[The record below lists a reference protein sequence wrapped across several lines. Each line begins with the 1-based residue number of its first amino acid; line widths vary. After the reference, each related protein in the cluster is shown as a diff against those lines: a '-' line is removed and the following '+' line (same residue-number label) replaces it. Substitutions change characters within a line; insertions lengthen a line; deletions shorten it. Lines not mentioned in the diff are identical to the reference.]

1 MGQPVKCS
9 EGQLQWGVKPLGECL
24 EGARAADLE
33 RMVVVV
39 GGKQQ
44 LSGGDEA
51 LVGTQVRDAM
61 IHF

>member
-1 MGQPVKCS
+1 M
-9 EGQLQWGVKPLGECL
+9 GECL

-61 IHF
+61 IYF